1 MKETGREDGQRET
14 IYLSKYKRKNNNNE
28 RQECWDR
35 KTCVKLKPNAIN
47 AKIFIHITYIQ
58 SLER

>member
-14 IYLSKYKRKNNNNE
+14 IYLGKYKRKNNNNE

-35 KTCVKLKPNAIN
+35 KTCVKVKT
-47 AKIFIHITYIQ
+47 KMH
-58 SLER
+58 